1 MLIKKKIS
9 LLMIMVI
16 ERSYNLIITERYY
29 FFSFRGKY
37 EEEEGKFNR
46 PRGIDFNSGNNIYVS
61 KRNNYHIQ
69 KFESRGNFITQ

>member
-29 FFSFRGKY
+29 FLVLEVNVKKKKVNLIEQGELTLILVIIF
-37 EEEEGKFNR
+37 
-46 PRGIDFNSGNNIYVS
+46 
-61 KRNNYHIQ
+61 
-69 KFESRGNFITQ
+69 T

>member
-1 MLIKKKIS
+1 
-9 LLMIMVI
+9 MVI

-29 FFSFRGKY
+29 YLVLEVSC

-69 KFESRGNFITQ
+69 KFESRDNFITQ